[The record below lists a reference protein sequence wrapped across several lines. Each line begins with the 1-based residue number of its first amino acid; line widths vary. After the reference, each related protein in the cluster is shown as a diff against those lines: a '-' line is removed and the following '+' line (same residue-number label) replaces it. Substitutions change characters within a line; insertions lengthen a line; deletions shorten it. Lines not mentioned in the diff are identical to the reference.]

1 MPFGT
6 SNSRFRNVS
15 VKGVRFSPIT
25 KNKSQSLH
33 MLPTNSCNFMEPG
46 ERGRSRLNAPHSVNS
61 AGCAEQL
68 FDGVVA
74 VW

>member
-25 KNKSQSLH
+25 KNKSQSLYR
-33 MLPTNSCNFMEPG
+33 LQTNSCNFMEWG
-46 ERGRSRLNAPHSVNS
+46 KEVGT
-61 AGCAEQL
+61 GY
-68 FDGVVA
+68 GA
-74 VW
+74 VSSHH